1 MKRRE
6 PKKAVTIFYEMEHRG
21 IEYTVVQGI
30 ERGLWKW
37 SASVAGVVLIG
48 KKDTRLAAVAAAE
61 TAIDRA
67 LTSKRGRLDPRQG
80 AARSS
85 VEDKFE
91 GDSKE
96 RE

>member
-1 MKRRE
+1 MKRLE
-6 PKKAVTIFYEMEHRG
+6 PKKAARYEMEHRG

-30 ERGLWKW
+30 ERDVWKW
-37 SASVAGVVLIG
+37 SASVEGVVLIG

-80 AARSS
+80 ATMSS
-85 VEDKFE
+85 VEDN
-91 GDSKE
+91 SKE